1 MLLTSFRIAVKAL
14 NRNKLRTALTML
26 GMTIGVAAVITM
38 VALGTGASG
47 TVNEDLQSAGTT
59 LINVRAGNYTR
70 GGAESNIGTGLG
82 AATTLTP
89 EDADVIGKIDGVKY
103 YSAGVLLRTNVI
115 AGAEK
120 TYTQVQGTD
129 ASFPKIHGWS
139 FVKGKY
145 FTPKDVSSAATVAV
159 LGQAA
164 RDRLFGDG
172 VNPLGKDIMFHNQA
186 FRVIGVT
193 SSNDEQEIENVF
205 VPYT

>member
-1 MLLTSFRIAVKAL
+1 MLLTSFRIAIKAL

-47 TVNEDLQSAGTT
+47 TVSDDLQSAGTT

-70 GGAESNIGTGLG
+70 GGSESNIASGLG
-82 AATTLTP
+82 ASTTLTA
-89 EDADVIGKIDGVKY
+89 EDADAIGQIEGVKY

-115 AGAEK
+115 AGDQR

-129 ASFPKIHGWS
+129 SSFDKIRGWS

-145 FTPKDVSSAATVAV
+145 F
-159 LGQAA
+159 
-164 RDRLFGDG
+164 
-172 VNPLGKDIMFHNQA
+172 
-186 FRVIGVT
+186 
-193 SSNDEQEIENVF
+193 
-205 VPYT
+205 